1 MPARNPAARLAG
13 SLAEL
18 LRYRVVAELVAEA
31 LRKLFR
37 VEDPGRPEKQPQM
50 QTLQRVQT
58 NQRGLIGAVNQSKQ
72 PAGLAQDVA
81 RTRGASAR
89 ARASKSKSLS
99 SIGGNPAGVSNALI
113 LTEPVLISALIPS
126 LMSWPIQATWPILA
140 RGGFLPGGRYS
151 ASPLV

>member
-1 MPARNPAARLAG
+1 M
-13 SLAEL
+13 AEL

-31 LRKLFR
+31 LRKIFR

-99 SIGGNPAGVSNALI
+99 SIGGNPSGVSNALI

-126 LMSWPIQATWPILA
+126 LMSWPIPSHLADISEGWLFAGWPIFGQPAGLSQVEVVQ
-140 RGGFLPGGRYS
+140 LK
-151 ASPLV
+151 VEN